1 MDDPDHGYRGERVA
15 FYDVQVGDAEMGDVD
30 FYRDRALNA
39 AGPALE
45 LACGTG
51 RVYLELLRAGVDAD
65 GIDVSADALAALRE
79 KAADADLD
87 PSVWQADMTEFDV
100 DREYALAY
108 CPFNAIQHL
117 RTVEAQTS
125 ALRRIHDALAPGGEF
140 VFDVFVPGFDVIC
153 KEYGEWQ
160 TDTVEFRG
168 DPHDFRTRT
177 RIVDEVEQEIV
188 VENELYDGD
197 GERVFAE
204 DHRLKLL
211 PKREVELLARRSP
224 FDEWHVA
231 GGFDGTPIEDGDST
245 QVWTLRKT
253 ED

>member
-1 MDDPDHGYRGERVA
+1 MDGPDHGYYGERVR
-15 FYDVQVGDAEMGDVD
+15 FYDAQMADADRGDVA
-30 FYRDRALNA
+30 FYRDRALTA
-39 AGPALE
+39 DGPALE

-65 GIDVSADALAALRE
+65 GFDVSADALALLRE
-79 KAADADLD
+79 KAAADGVD

-100 DREYALAY
+100 DRTYALVY
-108 CPFNAIQHL
+108 RPFNAIQHL
-117 RTVEAQTS
+117 RTVEGQTS

-140 VFDVFVPGFDVIC
+140 VFDAFVPGFDVIC
-153 KEYGEWQ
+153 EEYGEWQ
-160 TDTVEFRG
+160 DDTVEFRG
-168 DPHDFRTRT
+168 EPHQFRTRT
-177 RIVDEVEQEIV
+177 RIADEVEQEIV
-188 VENELYDGD
+188 VENELSDAD

-211 PKREVELLARRSP
+211 PKREVEQLARRSP

-231 GGFDGTPIEDGDST
+231 GGFDGTPIEDGDET

-253 ED
+253 GD